1 MMRHGRARGGMR
13 GRCGAPQALCGW
25 CLPSPTAHL
34 SSAPC
39 HPWHSTCSAPYPC
52 TPALACRYS
61 DIEDRA
67 AILGKLLQ
75 WRHLAPTAPD
85 TLAAYPYFEA
95 DPFILESSPHVL
107 FAGGQPAF
115 ATGVA
120 EVEGGG
126 SVRLVAVPNFCS
138 TGCVVLVNLSTL
150 ACQPIYFEDAMQA

>member
-1 MMRHGRARGGMR
+1 M
-13 GRCGAPQALCGW
+13 P
-25 CLPSPTAHL
+25 LP
-34 SSAPC
+34 
-39 HPWHSTCSAPYPC
+39 
-52 TPALACRYS
+52 PALACRYS

-85 TLAAYPYFEA
+85 TLAAYPYFES

-126 SVRLVAVPNFCS
+126 SVRLVAVPNFCT